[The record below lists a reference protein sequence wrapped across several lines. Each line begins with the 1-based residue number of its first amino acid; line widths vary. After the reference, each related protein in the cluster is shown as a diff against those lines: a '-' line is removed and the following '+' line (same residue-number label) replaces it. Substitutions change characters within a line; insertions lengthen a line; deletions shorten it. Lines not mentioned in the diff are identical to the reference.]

1 MSAVPD
7 GATRRDTGLAWGIKD
22 SFLEYVERWPESSVE
37 LAPGTGR
44 LPDGRFYFTPD
55 PERPDGQWWFRG
67 GVRLRAHGGLL
78 DVSLADPRL
87 ERGAAGPV
95 LTAET
100 WVEGEWRRIPFAEL
114 QWAEDGPEAENEPA
128 SEPAGADG
136 RVRMAAAAARLHAEA
151 APVFD
156 GTYPAGVELSPL
168 QVRL

>member
-1 MSAVPD
+1 MQGGV
-7 GATRRDTGLAWGIKD
+7 THRDTGLAWGIKG

-100 WVEGEWRRIPFAEL
+100 WVEGQWRRIPFAEL
-114 QWAEDGPEAENEPA
+114 QWTEGEPEAEIEPA
-128 SEPAGADG
+128 SGTVSADG
-136 RVRMAAAAARLHAEA
+136 QVQMVTAAVRLHAEA

-156 GTYPAGVELSPL
+156 GTYPSGVELAAL